1 MPVAAHRCVLEY
13 WGSGPSSFGSTNDT
27 LTLISGT
34 TYGISGIRK
43 NHVLA
48 PAIQIVKDGGVS
60 IGTAFTVNH
69 LAGQFTLNSAPSGA
83 VTADINYFGS
93 TPAFEVRE
101 FSINLSRDE
110 LEDTVFGDN
119 NKSYL
124 MGLKGGTGTISGLDI
139 LTSEWNTAIPPAG
152 TYNQSIES
160 THNLNQRFIISV
172 QFDPTSRRTFRAIVD
187 IPSLDLSGARDGLV
201 EGSFPFTI
209 SSERTINSPFEMSYS
224 FFTQVA

>member
-1 MPVAAHRCVLEY
+1 MPLAAHRCVLQY
-13 WGSGPSSFGSTNDT
+13 WGAGTPGQFGTAGDT

-34 TYGISGIRK
+34 TYGISGVRK
-43 NHVLA
+43 NVVIA
-48 PAIQIVKDGGVS
+48 PTPVTVKDGGVS
-60 IGTAFTVNH
+60 IGSAFTVNH
-69 LAGQFTLNSAPSGA
+69 LAGQITLNSPPSGA
-83 VTADINYFGS
+83 VTADFGYLGVIG
-93 TPAFEVRE
+93 AFEARE

-119 NKSYL
+119 DKTFL
-124 MGLKGGTGTISGLDI
+124 MGLKGGTGSIGGLDI
-139 LTSEWNTAIPPAG
+139 LTSQWNVGIAG
-152 TYNQSIES
+152 YEQSIES
-160 THNLNQRFIISV
+160 THNLNQRFVISV

-209 SSERTINSPFEMSYS
+209 SSETTVDAPFEMSYS